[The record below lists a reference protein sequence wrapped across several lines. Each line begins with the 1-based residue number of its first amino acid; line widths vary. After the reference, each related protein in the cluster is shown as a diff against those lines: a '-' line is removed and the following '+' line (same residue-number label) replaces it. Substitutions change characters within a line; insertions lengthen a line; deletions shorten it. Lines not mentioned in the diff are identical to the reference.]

1 MLPDH
6 PCTSTGTYESCLIC
20 AYMRLKGLA
29 LEMSHAVVEIGD
41 VVDEA
46 WVKRETDSKRW
57 MGPVSSQKYNNLDV
71 PALLV
76 EEIVRM
82 LDAINFHTGDKM
94 RPFPLWDRMVA
105 AAVTEAPGYDK
116 SPRP

>member
-6 PCTSTGTYESCLIC
+6 PCTSTGEYESCLFC
-20 AYMRLKGLA
+20 AYLRLKGLA
-29 LEMSHAVVEIGD
+29 LEFSHAVVVIGGT
-41 VVDEA
+41 VDEVQIRRDA
-46 WVKRETDSKRW
+46 EIQRW
-57 MGPVSSQKYNNLDV
+57 IGPAKKDNNLDV

-76 EEIVRM
+76 EKIVQI

-94 RPFPLWDRMVA
+94 RPFPLWDRLVA